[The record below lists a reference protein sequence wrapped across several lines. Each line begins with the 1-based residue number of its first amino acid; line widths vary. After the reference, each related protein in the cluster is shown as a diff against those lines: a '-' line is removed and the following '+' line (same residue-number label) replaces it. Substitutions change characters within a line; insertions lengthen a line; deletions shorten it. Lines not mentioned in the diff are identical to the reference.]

1 MSQSRERSTQH
12 TMTTTEA
19 ISILQSIEGRTST
32 DPIVRRAAK
41 RAFKIAARNLW
52 NAWKA
57 EGHPE
62 RATEIL
68 NAYGICFA

>member
-1 MSQSRERSTQH
+1 MTYQA
-12 TMTTTEA
+12 MTTTEA
-19 ISILQSIEGRTST
+19 IAALQSIEGRTST
-32 DPIVRRAAK
+32 DPIVRRAAR
-41 RAFKIAARNLW
+41 RAFKVAARNLW

-57 EGHPE
+57 ERHPE

>member
-1 MSQSRERSTQH
+1 
-12 TMTTTEA
+12 MTTTEA
-19 ISILQSIEGRTST
+19 IIEVQTTHTAVTAALRNASDKATL
-32 DPIVRRAAK
+32 RAAR
-41 RAFKIAARNLW
+41 RAFKVAARNLW

-57 EGHPE
+57 ERHPE

>member
-1 MSQSRERSTQH
+1 
-12 TMTTTEA
+12 MTTTEA
-19 ISILQSIEGRTST
+19 IAALQSIKGRTST
-32 DPIVRRAAK
+32 DPIVRRAAR
-41 RAFKIAARNLW
+41 RAFKVAARNLW

-57 EGHPE
+57 ERHPE

>member
-1 MSQSRERSTQH
+1 MTYQA
-12 TMTTTEA
+12 MTTTEA
-19 ISILQSIEGRTST
+19 IAALQSIEGRIST
-32 DPIVRRAAK
+32 DPIVRRAAR
-41 RAFKIAARNLW
+41 RAFKVAARNLW

-57 EGHPE
+57 ERHPE